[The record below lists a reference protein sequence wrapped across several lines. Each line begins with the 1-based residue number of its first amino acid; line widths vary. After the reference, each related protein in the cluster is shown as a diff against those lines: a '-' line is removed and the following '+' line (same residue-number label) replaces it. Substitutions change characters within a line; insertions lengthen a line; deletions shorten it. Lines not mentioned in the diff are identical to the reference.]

1 MFYGELL
8 FLLYIFINIKNNNKL
23 QKHCIG
29 NEIYYF
35 SDKIGTVSNTKLS
48 SRLHPFFLQLS
59 FSTKINIKTGHDF
72 QYFHL

>member
-23 QKHCIG
+23 QKHYIG

-35 SDKIGTVSNTKLS
+35 PDKIGTASNTKLS
-48 SRLHPFFLQLS
+48 SRLHPFSFNYLFLP
-59 FSTKINIKTGHDF
+59 K
-72 QYFHL
+72 